1 MTDPRPEDA
10 LAHAAAELRRRAKPF
25 ALVGGLAISVRGEV
39 RATRDVDLAVAIP
52 NDSELEKLVADL
64 TQAGYRPVATVEQEA
79 RGRLAVVRLES
90 PVGFRVDLLAA
101 SCGIEPE
108 IVAAA
113 TPVQFEGAGTVPV
126 AIAEDL
132 LAMKLLAAREGRAR
146 DWDDALGL
154 LQVNPRLDLA
164 LVRQRLGL
172 IAARGFARNE
182 DLPAKLDELLARRDA
197 LA

>member
-10 LAHAAAELRRRAKPF
+10 LAHAAAELRRRGQRF

-39 RATRDVDLAVAIP
+39 RATRDVDLAVAVAD
-52 NDSELEKLVADL
+52 DSELEKLVADL
-64 TQAGYRPVATVEQEA
+64 AKAGYRPVATVEQEA
-79 RGRLAVVRLES
+79 RRRLAVVRLES
-90 PVGFRVDLLAA
+90 PTGFRVDLLAA

-113 TPVQFEGAGTVPV
+113 TPVQFEGAGAVPV

-132 LAMKLLAAREGRAR
+132 LAMKLLAARTGRAR

-164 LVRQRLGL
+164 LVRQRSAQ

-182 DLPAKLDELLARRDA
+182 DLPSKLDTLLAQRDA

>member
-90 PVGFRVDLLAA
+90 PVGFRVDLVAA